1 MIGFV
6 IGTLCLVGL
15 VKTVCRGRGWSGGGC
30 HGGACHGGGRHGGG
44 GRFGGRGWG
53 GGFGRRSAARFLFE
67 ILDATPG
74 QEKVILGAMD
84 DVRAAG
90 DEAKKQWRAAR
101 AETAGALRGD
111 VLDEGA
117 LAGASTRLEAAGQT
131 LRDAMTAALARV
143 HEALEPDQRRRLAE
157 LVDDGPAFFDRFGG
171 GPYRRGL
178 LRLATDF
185 FPPENAMNVKRKLL
199 VGLLALGTLAGFG
212 FEAARFHHRHGRQAE
227 WDHHADCGDDAKRAP
242 PR

>member
-1 MIGFV
+1 MRG
-6 IGTLCLVGL
+6 GSGL
-15 VKTVCRGRGWSGGGC
+15 RSRFDCAFNGRGRN
-30 HGGACHGGGRHGGG
+30 
-44 GRFGGRGWG
+44 
-53 GGFGRRSAARFLFE
+53 
-67 ILDATPG
+67 D
-74 QEKVILGAMD
+74 
-84 DVRAAG
+84 
-90 DEAKKQWRAAR
+90 
-101 AETAGALRGD
+101 LRGD

-117 LAGASTRLEAAGQT
+117 LAGASARLDAAGQT

-178 LRLATDF
+178 LPR
-185 FPPENAMNVKRKLL
+185 ENAMNRKRKLL

-227 WDHHADCGDDAKRAP
+227 WDHRADCGDDAKRAP
-242 PR
+242 QR